1 MENNNKECNQIDVTS
16 KINPVIYLSLN
27 INDALNHYRILKNF
41 NYPAAVVDKF
51 CEDFYKFYKKHILTC
66 DYFINSS
73 NLLNKRTII
82 KDADNDYAPEKI
94 ASSFLKTTYNQNKW
108 LIDLI
113 KSWPYF
119 TDLSD
124 IDLAALIHKS
134 QFIAFAF
141 KISEFKV
148 NGECYSVFED
158 NIWHSRKV
166 MIKYYG
172 YETTQKSF
180 QIHDKINELRL
191 TEKERALFYP
201 FILTQCDS
209 KLF

>member
-1 MENNNKECNQIDVTS
+1 MLAGNTNS
-16 KINPVIYLSLN
+16 AFFP
-27 INDALNHYRILKNF
+27 IL
-41 NYPAAVVDKF
+41 
-51 CEDFYKFYKKHILTC
+51 
-66 DYFINSS
+66 FIKYNSNNSS
-73 NLLNKRTII
+73 RKTSRRTSR
-82 KDADNDYAPEKI
+82 NDSLQI
-94 ASSFLKTTYNQNKW
+94 KTTYNQNKW